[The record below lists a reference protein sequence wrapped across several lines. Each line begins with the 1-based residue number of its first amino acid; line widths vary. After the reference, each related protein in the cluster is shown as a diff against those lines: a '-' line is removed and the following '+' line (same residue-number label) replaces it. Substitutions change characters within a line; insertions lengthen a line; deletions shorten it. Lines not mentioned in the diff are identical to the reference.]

1 MRTTR
6 ILGVV
11 CLALALSLASGC
23 ANFATLQTA
32 ETMEKEKF
40 ELGVGATFTSY
51 EFTSEATTSTTDAM
65 GNVVGETTVTES
77 DTFTVPAVTVSGR
90 YGLTEKLELHG
101 VIWVPLGASV
111 GGKYMLVGSQDEN
124 GFIFSP
130 GLDISAPI
138 TITVNDESSTL
149 IDLYVPMHMGYR
161 ASEAFEVYW
170 TPKYVLRFYGGDL
183 GHAPGATVGVAIG
196 KDTKFMIEGSA
207 LYDTLSEEPI
217 INVGLGVAFK

>member
-1 MRTTR
+1 M
-6 ILGVV
+6 
-11 CLALALSLASGC
+11 SGC

-32 ETMEKEKF
+32 ETMGKDKF

-51 EFTSEATTSTTDAM
+51 TVEVESTSSVTDGM
-65 GNVVGETTVTES
+65 GNVVSETTTTETES
-77 DTFTVPAVTVSGR
+77 FTIPAFTLSGR

-101 VIWVPLGASV
+101 VMWLPLGASV

-138 TITVNDESSTL
+138 TITVNDESDTL

-170 TPKYVLRFYGGDL
+170 TPKYILRLYGGDV
-183 GHAPGATVGVAIG
+183 GHAAGATVGVALG
-196 KDTKFMIEGSA
+196 KDTVFMVEGSA

-217 INVGLGVAFK
+217 INVGVGVAFK